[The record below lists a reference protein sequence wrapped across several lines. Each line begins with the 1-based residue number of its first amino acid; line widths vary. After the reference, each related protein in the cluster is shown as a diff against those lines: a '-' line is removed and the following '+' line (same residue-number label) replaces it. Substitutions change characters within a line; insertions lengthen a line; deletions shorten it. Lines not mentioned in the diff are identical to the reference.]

1 MENLQPK
8 SNNLFSLKNELIVLF
23 ETILHNKKLFIGV
36 VLLFSLF
43 GVIFSLLLPNIYLSK
58 ATLSPSAENND
69 LSQTIARNYSGLTS
83 LAGISL
89 PSVETNLSDEAVEII
104 RTLSFF
110 SKLVDSN
117 DSLIPNLIAAKKWDP
132 MERKIKYDENIYLSD
147 KDLWIREVDFPKQ
160 KIPTYQEAFAIFK
173 ENFVVIKDKQTGFI
187 RISFKHLSPDFSKQ
201 ILDEIIFSINQQIK
215 DREKE
220 KAKRTLEYLN
230 AEMQKTNLAEIKEVL
245 SGLAQAEIQTIS
257 LAEATEDFVFKVL
270 DEPHI
275 PEEKSEPN
283 RAFIVIINTFLG
295 FILST
300 IFVLFKEPVIK
311 LVKDIKD

>member
-283 RAFIVIINTFLG
+283 RSLIV
-295 FILST
+295 
-300 IFVLFKEPVIK
+300 VLFSLLGVIFSSLIIIARSAK
-311 LVKDIKD
+311 K

>member
-1 MENLQPK
+1 MENPQPK
-8 SNNLFSLKNELIVLF
+8 SNNLFGLKNELIVLF

-58 ATLSPSAENND
+58 AILSPSAENND
-69 LSQTIARNYSGLTS
+69 LSQSIARNYSGLTS

-132 MERKIKYDENIYLSD
+132 MERKIKYDESIYVSD

-187 RISFKHLSPDFSKQ
+187 RISFEHLSPDFSKQ
-201 ILDEIIFSINQQIK
+201 ILDDIIVSINQQIK

-270 DEPHI
+270 DEPYI
-275 PEEKSEPN
+275 PEEKSKPN
-283 RAFIVIINTFLG
+283 RSLIV
-295 FILST
+295 
-300 IFVLFKEPVIK
+300 VLFSLLGVIFSSLIIIARSAK
-311 LVKDIKD
+311 K